1 MSLGMERTSWVTTYH
16 AQLGPYLV
24 NGSIEHR
31 TKQKPLISIIG
42 DSRATYSSANYEMA
56 YWLGYALVSKGYR
69 IIVGGSGGIAEAAC
83 RGACI
88 AHGYEDEDV
97 IDIVP
102 GQYPCDPGRFRGGC
116 MSFDDDLSGDVVV
129 SHCDAVVAIGGGF
142 GTLTQLAHAWG
153 LNKLII
159 AYQVKGW
166 SGRAANRP
174 MDARQRNSDI
184 PDDRVYGVTSENE
197 VLDKLEL
204 LGKYARASES
214 A

>member
-1 MSLGMERTSWVTTYH
+1 MERTSWVTTYH
-16 AQLGPYLV
+16 AQLGLYSV
-24 NGSIEHR
+24 NGSTEHG

-42 DSRATYSSANYEMA
+42 DSRATYGSDNYEMA

-69 IIVGGSGGIAEAAC
+69 FIVGGSGGIAEAAS

-88 AHGYEDEDV
+88 AHGYSDGDV
-97 IDIVP
+97 INIFP
-102 GQYPCDPGRFRGGC
+102 GYHPCDPGHFRGGC
-116 MSFDDDLSGDVVV
+116 MSFSNDLYGDVIVTH
-129 SHCDAVVAIGGGF
+129 SDAVVAIAGGS

-166 SGRAANRP
+166 SGRVANRP
-174 MDARQRNSDI
+174 MDARKRNSNI
-184 PDDRVYGVTSENE
+184 PDDRVYGVTLENE

-204 LGKYARASES
+204 LGKYVRAPVS

>member
-1 MSLGMERTSWVTTYH
+1 MERTSWVTTYH
-16 AQLGPYLV
+16 AQLGLYSV

-42 DSRATYSSANYEMA
+42 DSRATYGSDNYELA

-69 IIVGGSGGIAEAAC
+69 IIVAGSGGIAEAAS

-88 AHGYEDEDV
+88 ANGYQDNDV
-97 IDIVP
+97 INILPWQDPCNP
-102 GQYPCDPGRFRGGC
+102 GHFRAGC
-116 MSFDDDLSGDVVV
+116 MSFENDLSGDVIT
-129 SHCDAVVAIGGGF
+129 SHCDAVVAIGGGS

-166 SGRAANRP
+166 SGRVANRP
-174 MDARQRNSDI
+174 MDARRRYSNI
-184 PDDRVYGVTSENE
+184 PDDRVYGVTLENE

-204 LGKYARASES
+204 LGKYVRAPVS